1 MNRNSDYEEPVRSR
15 ADESA
20 HESQPSQRK
29 SSHLAESIERNLDLS
44 RTWIKKLTDIA
55 SDGKSLVFTVTFL
68 ASSVLV
74 SAHVLLREFEPLKT
88 IANEIVNLNL
98 GPERPALVQTL
109 NPPTPNQIENESALL
124 SLIRSSLTQGL
135 SSYPRTKEKQSP
147 LISKTTNSRR
157 LPLIAKAQP
166 TQLPPGTF
174 KLGRPMGFDRDRNGK
189 LLAFEQSSR
198 TISSFSGNIPA
209 GRR

>member
-1 MNRNSDYEEPVRSR
+1 MNAKAENYEDSTGHVAAEESSEDEASSASSKHSDPIGRSLDLVRS
-15 ADESA
+15 
-20 HESQPSQRK
+20 
-29 SSHLAESIERNLDLS
+29 
-44 RTWIKKLTDIA
+44 WINKCTDIV
-55 SDGKSLVFTVTFL
+55 SDSKPLVFKTGLLV
-68 ASSVLV
+68 SSVLLFI
-74 SAHVLLREFEPLKT
+74 HVLLIDLEG
-88 IANEIVNLNL
+88 L
-98 GPERPALVQTL
+98 GPANPVILRSGPGESATEQTL
-109 NPPTPNQIENESALL
+109 GPPKPNQIENESALL

-135 SSYPRTKEKQSP
+135 SSYPRTKEKQNP

-198 TISSFSGNIPA
+198 IISSFSGNNPA